1 VAEAAE
7 EVAELTT
14 ELVLERAALAED
26 EDEGKMISQ
35 TKGVSG
41 FRRSVAFACWGT
53 QLSSQ
58 CRGFKDRKSELTL
71 RDLPRVE
78 YIAALVLY
86 SPCSRYICHC
96 HCQYRSIVYIDNCS

>member
-1 VAEAAE
+1 MAEAAE

-14 ELVLERAALAED
+14 ELVLERAALDEA

-41 FRRSVAFACWGT
+41 FRRSVAFACSGT

-58 CRGFKDRKSELTL
+58 CRAIEDRVLELTL
-71 RDLPRVE
+71 RDLPPVG
-78 YIAALVLY
+78 YIAALVLD
-86 SPCSRYICHC
+86 SPCSRYICY
-96 HCQYRSIVYIDNCS
+96 CQYRSIVYIDNCS

>member
-1 VAEAAE
+1 
-7 EVAELTT
+7 VAELTT
-14 ELVLERAALAED
+14 ELVLERAALDEA

-41 FRRSVAFACWGT
+41 FRRSVAFACSGT

-58 CRGFKDRKSELTL
+58 CREFGDWKSELTL
-71 RDLPRVE
+71 RDLPRVG
-78 YIAALVLY
+78 YIATLVLD

-96 HCQYRSIVYIDNCS
+96 HCQYRSIAYIDNCS

>member
-14 ELVLERAALAED
+14 ELVLERAALDEA

-41 FRRSVAFACWGT
+41 LRRSVAFACAGT

-58 CRGFKDRKSELTL
+58 CRTTED
-71 RDLPRVE
+71 
-78 YIAALVLY
+78 
-86 SPCSRYICHC
+86 
-96 HCQYRSIVYIDNCS
+96 